1 MFSSFLLQVLY
12 EYVVHD
18 VFSLSRM
25 VGSPQPYGAMPSILV
40 MKELRLAHLLA
51 VVKRWRGDRH
61 QIVKRSP

>member
-1 MFSSFLLQVLY
+1 MLY

-40 MKELRLAHLLA
+40 MKEQHLAHLLT
-51 VVKRWRGDRH
+51 VVKKWYGDRH